1 MPSIV
6 LGEAKTNNP
15 KILDNSLTGEG
26 STGML
31 ISVENGSA
39 GIEGCIVE
47 GQMVS
52 NSPRRGGWEH
62 VRDCS
67 RQGST

>member
-1 MPSIV
+1 M
-6 LGEAKTNNP
+6 LGEAKTDNP

-31 ISVENGSA
+31 IRVENGSA

-52 NSPRRGGWEH
+52 NSPRPGHWEH

-67 RQGST
+67 REGGT